1 MNIIQP
7 LNIDNFETVLD
18 NIVINQNLTFDNIS
32 ELNNKIEL
40 HNQLLTKIDSELTEI
55 KLMLQQLTIKNGQ
68 NE

>member
-18 NIVINQNLTFDNIS
+18 NIVINQNITFDNIS

-40 HNQLLTKIDSELTEI
+40 HNQLLTRIDSELTEI
-55 KLMLQQLTIKNGQ
+55 KLMLQQLTIKNSQ